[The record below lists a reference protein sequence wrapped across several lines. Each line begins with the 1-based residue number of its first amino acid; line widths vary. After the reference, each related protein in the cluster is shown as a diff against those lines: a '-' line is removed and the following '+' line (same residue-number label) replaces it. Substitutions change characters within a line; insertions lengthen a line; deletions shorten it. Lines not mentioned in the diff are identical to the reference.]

1 MIAAVIPTRYHPPQ
15 LAELLR
21 VLIADGVE
29 PIVLRSEV
37 FDHRIYRMWN
47 VGVEEARAKG
57 ADYIAVLND
66 DIQIPAGALIE
77 MSAALD
83 EHPDI
88 GVVYPDVRAHAYI
101 SSRWTSDI
109 ERTTG
114 TWGAG
119 GMTGFCFMFRAAD
132 PLPVFDENYHWWY
145 GDDAWERA
153 VREAGYDV
161 ARVVGVPIRHA
172 ANGSAGRDWERLAP
186 LIAQD
191 RERWEERVAAYYT
204 HTDAGRRE

>member
-1 MIAAVIPTRYHPPQ
+1 MIAAVIPTRFHPPE
-15 LAELLR
+15 LSELLR
-21 VLIADGVE
+21 VLLADGVE
-29 PIVLRSEV
+29 PIVLRSEA

-66 DIQIPAGALIE
+66 DVALPQGALLAL
-77 MSAALD
+77 STALD
-83 EHPDI
+83 ANPDV
-88 GVVYPDVRAHAYI
+88 GAVYPDMEAPGLTWLGPIV
-101 SSRWTSDI
+101 

-132 PLPVFDENYHWWY
+132 PLPAFDEGYHWWY
-145 GDDAWERA
+145 GDDAWEAGVRA
-153 VREAGYDV
+153 AGYAV

-172 ANGSAGRDWERLAP
+172 ANGSAGRVWDTLAP
-186 LIAQD
+186 LIEQD
-191 RERWEERVAAYYT
+191 RARWEART
-204 HTDAGRRE
+204 